1 MNRLKKNLPVKDECK
16 EPRRASAG
24 RVSEPEGRSAYLKK
38 AMEALKGCKCGCME
52 WLVSDFTPGPN
63 TGIWVLWAKLCSLQ
77 LYMLKCQPP
86 VPQNVTVFGDRDLKK
101 VLKLKQS
108 HYGGPYFIMTSVLIR
123 KGNWDTNR
131 YKGKMMWKHKKTAIY
146 KLRKEAS
153 EETPPC

>member
-1 MNRLKKNLPVKDECK
+1 MSAKNQRDQVLGMFQNQK
-16 EPRRASAG
+16 EDQHIW
-24 RVSEPEGRSAYLKK
+24 KK
-38 AMEALKGCKCGCME
+38 AIDALKGCKCGCME
-52 WLVSDFTPGPN
+52 WLVSDFMLGPN

-77 LYMLKCQPP
+77 IYMLKCQPP
-86 VPQNVTVFGDRDLKK
+86 VPQNVTVFGDGALKK